1 MNWKK
6 NPTQSRG
13 NGPVTGGELSDRIVE
28 KGGFTEKD
36 ASDPIRHVLLATEYM
51 HSRDVVHRDL
61 KNSSNGWL
69 AGGESGMKHD

>member
-1 MNWKK
+1 M
-6 NPTQSRG
+6 TTTM
-13 NGPVTGGELSDRIVE
+13 VTGGELSDRIVE

-61 KNSSNGWL
+61 KDDIPEAANAL
-69 AGGESGMKHD
+69 PLDIMKS